1 MIKERIKLEKIEYND
16 IANIEEIYVE
26 AFPKCERKPFSIIL
40 AHNESGAGSVLKI
53 MLDDKICG
61 FFFTFF
67 YGSLAMVDYFAIHK
81 DYRNLGIGEISIG
94 LLREEYS
101 DKKIF
106 LEIEDPRS
114 SDMASRRLG
123 FYKRCGFLQVGT
135 YVNLFSVDMEL
146 LALGDFSVDFKTYFE
161 LYVSMLGK
169 NRAKKNVIER
179 VVENK

>member
-1 MIKERIKLEKIEYND
+1 MIKDRIKLEKMEYND
-16 IANIEEIYVE
+16 IAGIEEIYVE

-53 MLDDKICG
+53 MLDGVLCG

-67 YGSLAMVDYFAIHK
+67 YGELAMVDYFAIHK
-81 DYRNLGIGEISIG
+81 NYRNMGIGEIAIS

-106 LEIEDPRS
+106 LEIEDPGS
-114 SDMASRRLG
+114 SEMAARRLG

-146 LALGDFSVDFKTYFE
+146 LALGDFTVDFKTYFE

-169 NRAKKNVIER
+169 IRAKRNVIER
-179 VVENK
+179 VSENK